1 MSKNHRISHYFVI
14 PLALLLIAAGGFGY
28 WKSLQ
33 DRLPEGISMGN
44 GRLES
49 TEVQIASKIPGR
61 LAEVLVDE
69 GDRVVRDQLLAR
81 LDTRTLEASRNQAEA
96 EVLRA
101 RETLAAN
108 EANVQ
113 LRQSEKRLASQELK
127 RFRQLSERG
136 FASGQQLDQQQAR
149 FDTSNAAVTAAQAQ
163 VAAARAAI
171 GASQARV
178 AQLTSEIDD
187 SSLRAPIDG
196 VIQLRLAEP
205 GEVLGAGGRV
215 FMMIDPSD
223 QYMNLYLPASVVGK
237 LTVGA
242 DARIVLDALP
252 EQPLPAKITFVAAK
266 SQFTPK
272 EVETRDERQ
281 KLVFRVKLRLND
293 PSAVPQ
299 AKPGMPGAG
308 YVRTADVDW
317 PANLQ

>member
-61 LAEVLVDE
+61 VAEVLVDE
-69 GDRVVRDQLLAR
+69 GDRVARGQLLAR

-149 FDTSNAAVTAAQAQ
+149 FDTSNAAVTAAQAH

>member
-1 MSKNHRISHYFVI
+1 MC
-14 PLALLLIAAGGFGY
+14 
-28 WKSLQ
+28 
-33 DRLPEGISMGN
+33 N

-61 LAEVLVDE
+61 VAEVLVDE
-69 GDRVVRDQLLAR
+69 GDRVARGQLLAR

>member
-61 LAEVLVDE
+61 VAEVLVDE
-69 GDRVVRDQLLAR
+69 GDRVARGQLLAR

-308 YVRTADVDW
+308 YVRTADVVW

>member
-1 MSKNHRISHYFVI
+1 MSSNSRISHYFVI
-14 PLALLLIAAGGFGY
+14 PLAVLLIAAGGFGY
-28 WKSLQ
+28 WKSRL
-33 DRLPEGISMGN
+33 DSLPEGISMAN
-44 GRLES
+44 GRLEA
-49 TEVQIASKIPGR
+49 TEVQIAAKTPGR

-69 GDRVVRDQLLAR
+69 GDRVTQGQLLAR
-81 LDTRTLEASRNQAEA
+81 MDTRTLEASRAQAEA

-101 RETLAAN
+101 RQTLAAN

-113 LRQSEKRLASQELK
+113 LRQSEKRLASQELA
-127 RFRQLSERG
+127 RFRQLSQRG

-149 FDTSNAAVTAAQAQ
+149 FDTSNAAVVAAQAQ
-163 VAAARAAI
+163 VAAAKAAI
-171 GASQARV
+171 GSSEAQV

-187 SSLRAPIDG
+187 SSLRAPING

-223 QYMNLYLPASVVGK
+223 QYMNLYMPASVVGK

-252 EQPLPAKITFVAAK
+252 DQALPAKIAFVAAK

-281 KLVFRVKLRLND
+281 KLVFRVKLRLTD

-308 YVRTADVDW
+308 YVRTADVAW

>member
-61 LAEVLVDE
+61 VAEVLVDE

>member
-1 MSKNHRISHYFVI
+1 M
-14 PLALLLIAAGGFGY
+14 
-28 WKSLQ
+28 
-33 DRLPEGISMGN
+33 
-44 GRLES
+44 
-49 TEVQIASKIPGR
+49 
-61 LAEVLVDE
+61 
-69 GDRVVRDQLLAR
+69 
-81 LDTRTLEASRNQAEA
+81 
-96 EVLRA
+96 
-101 RETLAAN
+101 
-108 EANVQ
+108 
-113 LRQSEKRLASQELK
+113 
-127 RFRQLSERG
+127 
-136 FASGQQLDQQQAR
+136 
-149 FDTSNAAVTAAQAQ
+149 TAAQAQ